1 MIFSANLVNLGLPN
15 TGADAILSFPTTTG
29 EVQAA
34 LRAIRVDGLRY
45 EEYMV
50 TEYFSDIPGLTAALP
65 QYADIDELNYLAS
78 RLADLSP
85 AGKSAFAAAVQHGE
99 YAGNIQDLIN
109 LTYNLDCFTLIPGI
123 QNYEDYGRYL
133 VEHHRDFFL
142 PPAARH
148 YFNYEEYGE
157 TASINEGGTLT
168 PQGYIFD
175 NQRPFQTYYSGRE
188 VPSEFK
194 VFQYPMRTRAQS
206 RPSAQHSGQDA
217 PSR

>member
-29 EVQAA
+29 EVQAV

-50 TEYFSDIPGLTAALP
+50 TEYFSDIPGLAAALP

-109 LTYNLDCFTLIPGI
+109 LTYNLDCFTLISSI

-175 NQRPFQTYYSGRE
+175 NQSPFQTYYSGRE

-194 VFQYPMRTRAQS
+194 VFQYPMRARAQS

>member
-1 MIFSANLVNLGLPN
+1 MVFSANLVNLGLLH
-15 TGADAILSFPTTTG
+15 TGLDAALSFPTTTE
-29 EVQAA
+29 EVQAV

-50 TEYFSDIPGLTAALP
+50 TEYFSDIPGLAAVLP

-85 AGKSAFAAAVQHGE
+85 AGKAAFAAAVQHGE

-123 QNYEDYGRYL
+123 QSCEDYGRYL

-157 TASINEGGTLT
+157 TAIINEGGTLT

-175 NQRPFQTYYSGRE
+175 NQSPFQTCYSGRE

-194 VFQYPMRTRAQS
+194 VFQYPMQARAQS
-206 RPSAQHSGQDA
+206 RPSAQHSKQDA